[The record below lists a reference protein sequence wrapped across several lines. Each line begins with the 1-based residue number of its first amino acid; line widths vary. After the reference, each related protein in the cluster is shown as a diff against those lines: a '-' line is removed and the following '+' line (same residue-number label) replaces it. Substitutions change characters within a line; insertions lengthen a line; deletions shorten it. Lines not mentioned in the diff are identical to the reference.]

1 MLPGRSSLAPAE
13 HLLLAARHSKSLLL
27 RCPKHPSERP
37 AGACVLQESP
47 LDTPRTRRWARTT
60 CLRAPLPRQGNRTPI
75 LSGGETA
82 ELVGVKVRG
91 MKRLFRHQKERE
103 KSLSCARWLCLLY
116 LRRCAARWLR
126 PVGTPSHRVQNSGG
140 SVGLGLAPRKVRA
153 VCERGKGGG
162 GLEASGSFRPVSQR
176 DKRMIGRSVSTFPDR
191 SNERRKAVRT
201 VQESRYRSLAFSH

>member
-1 MLPGRSSLAPAE
+1 MRLSSRSSDARNKRLVLVARRGAVNDGR
-13 HLLLAARHSKSLLL
+13 ARRARHVPNDLDGRQRRTKAV
-27 RCPKHPSERP
+27 PS
-37 AGACVLQESP
+37 
-47 LDTPRTRRWARTT
+47 
-60 CLRAPLPRQGNRTPI
+60 RTPQP
-75 LSGGETA
+75 LLFHSGCETPK
-82 ELVGVKVRG
+82 LVGVKRRG
-91 MKRLFRHQKERE
+91 IATTFRHTRK
-103 KSLSCARWLCLLY
+103 KKTLSCARWLCLLY

-140 SVGLGLAPRKVRA
+140 SVGLGLAPLKVRA